1 MLSYDDKNAELTKCF
16 KRYFKNSKH
25 LAHLTWESISEL
37 SSSPSKGPV
46 AKCWF
51 GYETGKTKWKIVI

>member
-1 MLSYDDKNAELTKCF
+1 MLSYDDKNAELNKCF
-16 KRYFKNSKH
+16 KRYFKNSKTLGAFDMGKH
-25 LAHLTWESISEL
+25 IQSF
-37 SSSPSKGPV
+37 GPV

>member
-1 MLSYDDKNAELTKCF
+1 MLSYNDKNAELTKCF

-37 SSSPSKGPV
+37 WSSPSKGPV
-46 AKCWF
+46 AKC
-51 GYETGKTKWKIVI
+51 